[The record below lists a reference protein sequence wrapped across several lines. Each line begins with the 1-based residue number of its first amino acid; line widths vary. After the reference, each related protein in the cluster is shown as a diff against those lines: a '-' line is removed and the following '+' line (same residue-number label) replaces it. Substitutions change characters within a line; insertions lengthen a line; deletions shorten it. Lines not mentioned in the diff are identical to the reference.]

1 MVGRTHVL
9 RADLSA
15 GTVERE
21 RVPER
26 WRQRFVGGK
35 GIGARYLYEELDA
48 GADPLGPANLL
59 AFCVGPLSGSL
70 PGEPR
75 YAAVTKSPLTGLFLD
90 SYAGGSFASRLAGSL
105 DDCLALLV
113 TGASDEPVRIEI
125 EDGTGEILPAETW
138 GEDTVTTAD
147 AYPDAAVACPGPAGE
162 NGVRYATIASDGGD
176 HHAGR
181 GGAGAVMGAKR
192 LKAVVARGPEAEPPN
207 AELAALR
214 DAYTE
219 RYADDDTGRWQAA
232 GGTLE
237 TVDFVNEVGA
247 LATEGWQSGR
257 FEGADDVG
265 IDAAKEAAV
274 GRERPDESVPGGFR
288 IETESG
294 ETVPRGAA
302 PMTLGAGLGVDDFDA
317 VAALGELCDR
327 LGIDVISAGS
337 AVAWVIHASDSGVV
351 DADVSFGD
359 PETARTLIE
368 AIATGSPE
376 TDDSAAFEV
385 APTIL
390 DALREGV
397 DVASERFDTD
407 AIPTVKSME
416 LPSYDPRAADGMAL
430 AYATS
435 DRGGCHRRARPIEE
449 EIFAAWDRDE
459 RVSAVVIAQD
469 TRSVLWSLVADDFAG
484 ETMWRDCGA
493 AFTATAAETT
503 GAPLPTT
510 ADALRRCGER
520 IWTLVRLF
528 NVREGV
534 DRAADVLPEALSE
547 PIEDGPAAG
556 SRIDPAELD
565 RLLDA
570 YYDARGWSNGGLP
583 TATTLDRLDLGDVR
597 DVKTPVGEDELPI
610 GEDEPPDGDAE
621 TPNGDA
627 ETPNGGES
635 DPLSGRRS

>member
-1 MVGRTHVL
+1 MSGRTPGTPRRTHVL

-15 GTVERE
+15 ETVERE
-21 RVPER
+21 PVPER
-26 WRQRFVGGK
+26 WRRRFIGGK

-48 GADPLGPANLL
+48 GTDPLGPENLL

-70 PGEPR
+70 PGESR
-75 YAAVTKSPLTGLFLD
+75 YAAVTKSPLTGVFLD

-125 EDGTGEILPAETW
+125 EDGTGTIVPAETW
-138 GEDTVTTAD
+138 GADTVATA
-147 AYPDAAVACPGPAGE
+147 AAHPDAAVACPGPAGE
-162 NGVRYATIASDGGD
+162 TGVRYATIASDGGD

-192 LKAVVARGPEAEPPN
+192 LKAVLAYGPEAEPPN
-207 AELAALR
+207 ATLAALR
-214 DAYTE
+214 EEYAD

-232 GGTLE
+232 GETLE
-237 TVDFVNEVGA
+237 SVDFANEVGA

-257 FEGADDVG
+257 FEGTDDIG
-265 IDAAKEAAV
+265 IDAAKRASM
-274 GRERPDESVPGGFR
+274 GRERPDEDVPGGFR
-288 IETESG
+288 VETDDG

-337 AVAWVIHASDSGVV
+337 AVAWTVRASEAGAI

-359 PETARTLIE
+359 PDAARTLIE
-368 AIATGSPE
+368 AIAAGDRKDADATSTGDRNESSVRVDP
-376 TDDSAAFEV
+376 AV
-385 APTIL
+385 I

-397 DVASERFDTD
+397 DAAASRFGSD

-449 EIFAAWDRDE
+449 EIFSVWDEDD
-459 RVSAVVIAQD
+459 RVTAVVTAQD
-469 TRSVLWSLVADDFAG
+469 TRSVLWSLIADDFAG
-484 ETMWRDCGA
+484 ETMWRDFGA
-493 AFTATAAETT
+493 TFTAAAAEST
-503 GAPLPTT
+503 GDPLPTT
-510 ADALRRCGER
+510 PSELRRCGER
-520 IWTLVRLF
+520 IWTLIRLF
-528 NVREGV
+528 NAREGT
-534 DRAADVLPEALSE
+534 DRDDDVLPEALSE
-547 PIEDGPAAG
+547 PISNGPSAG
-556 SRIDPAELD
+556 SRVDPRALD

-570 YYDARGWSNGGLP
+570 YYRVRGWSDDGLP
-583 TATTLDRLDLGDVR
+583 TEATLERLGLSDVR
-597 DVKTPVGEDELPI
+597 DGETPVGST
-610 GEDEPPDGDAE
+610 GEPTAGSRPG
-621 TPNGDA
+621 T
-627 ETPNGGES
+627 TGE
-635 DPLSGRRS
+635 